1 MERLILIGAGGY
13 AKSVLDSVDKF
24 NFRMVGFLDEY
35 KTSGV
40 HLGYPILGN
49 SLEAVSVP
57 EEYVYFISIGS
68 NRERRVWY
76 ERLRAR
82 GLRLINVID
91 HTAVI
96 SEQATLGIGC
106 FVGRMAIVNSHA
118 VIGNNCIINTK
129 ALVEHGSRTADH
141 VNLST
146 NAVINGDVR
155 VGTGAFVGSCSVVN
169 GQKSVGEWST
179 VGSGAVVV
187 RDVPQGV
194 TVVGVPAKDIRLRC
208 RV

>member
-1 MERLILIGAGGY
+1 MEQLILIGAGGY

-35 KTSGV
+35 KASGQ

-49 SLEAVSVP
+49 CLEDIVRP
-57 EEYVYFISIGS
+57 ERYVYFISIGS
-68 NRERRVWY
+68 NRERRLWY
-76 ERLRAR
+76 ERLRAS

-91 HTAVI
+91 PTAVI
-96 SEQATLGIGC
+96 SERAAVGIGC
-106 FVGRMAIVNSHA
+106 FIGRMAIVNSHA
-118 VIGNNCIINTK
+118 VIGNDCIVNTK

-146 NAVINGDVR
+146 NAVINGDVT
-155 VGTGAFVGSCSVVN
+155 VGVGAFVGSCSVVN
-169 GQKSVGEWST
+169 GQTTVGEWAT

-187 RDVPQGV
+187 RDVPHGV